1 MARTRKAPQMTGIFA
16 DLANEFLDYKR
27 NAGFKYENEAKC
39 LARLCRFSTDQ
50 GIDRVEITRTLAEA
64 WAAPKE
70 QESDKTRAHKITCI
84 RQFAMF
90 LDNLG
95 YDAYILPEQKGL
107 HYDSFTPYIFT
118 HEQIRDVIRAADNTE
133 ACEIAKNMH
142 LELPVV
148 FRILYGC
155 GLRVSEVVHLQ
166 YKDVHLED
174 GYLMIREAKQI
185 VTA

>member
-50 GIDRVEITRTLAEA
+50 GIDCVEITRTLAEA

-118 HEQIRDVIRAADNTE
+118 LTLFKVTSSVAIISLQHSYKQFNFL
-133 ACEIAKNMH
+133 H
-142 LELPVV
+142 S
-148 FRILYGC
+148 RISLTRHKIPPTPRQRPKPPP
-155 GLRVSEVVHLQ
+155 L
-166 YKDVHLED
+166 K
-174 GYLMIREAKQI
+174 K
-185 VTA
+185 